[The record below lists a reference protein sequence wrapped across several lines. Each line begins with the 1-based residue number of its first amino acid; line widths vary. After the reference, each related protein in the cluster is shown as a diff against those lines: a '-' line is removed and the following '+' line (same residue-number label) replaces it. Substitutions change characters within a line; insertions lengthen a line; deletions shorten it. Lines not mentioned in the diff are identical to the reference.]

1 MFTIRRRENET
12 NDKLIKRFINKTK
25 KLKIIEQCVD
35 RLYHKKKSTIR
46 REKKVNR
53 ERLIEKNKNKEK
65 ER

>member
-12 NDKLIKRFINKTK
+12 NDKLIKRFVNKTK

>member
-1 MFTIRRRENET
+1 MFTIRRRENES
-12 NDKLIKRFINKTK
+12 NDKLIKRFVNKTK

-46 REKKVNR
+46 REKRANR
-53 ERLIEKNKNKEK
+53 KRLIEKNKEK